1 MIDDSTLPTSPDP
14 WAFFLDVDGTLID
27 IAPTPEAVVIP
38 WDLPDMLARLAH
50 RADGALA
57 IVSGRPLVS
66 LDRFFAPARLP
77 AAGIHGA
84 EMRLPDGRVEAQA
97 APEFEA
103 VRSALRAIG
112 DRHAELLVE
121 EKSVSVTIH
130 YRRRPELEPVVR
142 AEIEKIIAGVS
153 GLALQPGKMMLEVR
167 PASADKGR
175 ALARFMQ
182 NRPFAGRRP
191 LAVGD
196 DLTDEH
202 MFRIA
207 VDMGGAAVRVG
218 KEPRDTAATAHIA
231 DTESVRRWLSNLSRG
246 PK

>member
-1 MIDDSTLPTSPDP
+1 MSDDSGLPSSPDP

-38 WDLPDMLARLAH
+38 PDLPDMLARLAH
-50 RADGALA
+50 RAHGALA
-57 IVSGRPLVS
+57 IVSGRPLDS
-66 LDRFFAPARLP
+66 LDRFFAPAHLP

-84 EMRLPDGRVEAQA
+84 EMRFPDGSIEAQA
-97 APEFEA
+97 APELES
-103 VRSALRAIG
+103 VRGALRAIG
-112 DRHAELLVE
+112 GRHPELLVE

-130 YRRRPELEPVVR
+130 YRLRPELEPVVR
-142 AEIEKIIAGVS
+142 AEIERIIAGVP

-182 NRPFAGRRP
+182 ARPFVGRRP

-207 VDMGGAAVRVG
+207 VELGGLAVRVG
-218 KEPRDTAATAHIA
+218 REPRDTAATAHVA
-231 DTESVRRWLSNLSRG
+231 DTESVRRWLSNLTRG